1 MRTSLLP
8 LLLAVAAPLHAQ
20 TTHILTTMD
29 MQFVPDTILAV
40 QGDSLK
46 IIFDTPDHTF
56 TQVSPET
63 WEQNGNLPAGLL
75 NIGPGV
81 DSTTIALDAS
91 GTIHYVCSPHASEGM
106 KGIVD
111 VALAIGIGALPTPQE
126 ECFYPNPTNGTLW
139 MRGSTEGM
147 MDIFILDAL
156 GQEVQRTQAL
166 SDRPIDVS
174 GLEAGRYTIRV
185 VDSAGRPVFVQEIVR
200 E

>member
-1 MRTSLLP
+1 MRTP
-8 LLLAVAAPLHAQ
+8 LSFLFLAAALTASAQ
-20 TTHILTTMD
+20 TTHLLTTMD
-29 MQFVPDTILAV
+29 LQFIPDTVHAV

-46 IIFDTPDHTF
+46 IIFDSPIHTF

-63 WEQNGNLPAGLL
+63 WEQNDNTPIGLL

-81 DSTTIALDAS
+81 DSATIALDAS

-111 VALAIGIGALPTPQE
+111 VAVAIGIGEARAPE
-126 ECFYPNPTNGTLW
+126 EERFYPNPTTGTLW

-147 MDIFILDAL
+147 MDVFILDAL
-156 GQEVQRTQAL
+156 GQEVQRAQVL

-174 GLEAGRYTIRV
+174 GLDAGRYTVRV